1 MRSRGRRT
9 PMPKTCGTENSRA
22 PSTSTRPTAQLRPP
36 RGPRELS
43 AKPPRSCGKRT
54 GKRSGTAVSSPAVI
68 ETPGAMLHASRRWR
82 SERRSIGLV
91 PSMGALHAGH
101 LSLVELAR
109 RENDVVVVSVFV
121 NPIQF
126 GPGEDFAR
134 YPRDPDRDARL
145 LGEGEVD
152 AIYEPRT
159 ELMYPPGASTR
170 VHVGGIAEP
179 LEGKARPGH
188 FEGVATVV
196 TKLLAAV
203 APDRAYFGQK
213 DAQQVAVVKR
223 LVRDLDL
230 GVEIRVVPTVRE
242 PDGLALSSRN
252 VYLGPEERKAARS
265 ISAALREAAAA
276 YSSGERDPVR
286 LRARIAARLT
296 LEPLVHLEYAELVDP
311 ATFQKPGTLAVI
323 AARVGETRLID
334 NHDVT
339 KPFPG

>member
-1 MRSRGRRT
+1 
-9 PMPKTCGTENSRA
+9 
-22 PSTSTRPTAQLRPP
+22 
-36 RGPRELS
+36 
-43 AKPPRSCGKRT
+43 
-54 GKRSGTAVSSPAVI
+54 
-68 ETPGAMLHASRRWR
+68 MLHASRRWR

-91 PSMGALHAGH
+91 PTMGALHAGH

-145 LGEGEVD
+145 LGDGEVD

-196 TKLLAAV
+196 TKLLSAV
-203 APDRAYFGQK
+203 DPDRAYFGQK
-213 DAQQVAVVKR
+213 DAQQVAVVNR

-230 GVEIRVVPTVRE
+230 GAEIKVVPTVRE
-242 PDGLALSSRN
+242 ADGLALSSRN
-252 VYLGPEERKAARS
+252 SYLDTSERKAATS
-265 ISAALREAAAA
+265 IGAALRDACEA
-276 YSSGERDPVR
+276 YGSGERDPVR

-296 LEPLVHLEYAELVDP
+296 LEPLVQLEYAELVDA

-323 AARVGETRLID
+323 AARVGKTRLID

>member
-1 MRSRGRRT
+1 
-9 PMPKTCGTENSRA
+9 
-22 PSTSTRPTAQLRPP
+22 
-36 RGPRELS
+36 
-43 AKPPRSCGKRT
+43 
-54 GKRSGTAVSSPAVI
+54 
-68 ETPGAMLHASRRWR
+68 MLHASRRWR

-91 PSMGALHAGH
+91 PTMGALHAGH

-134 YPRDPDRDARL
+134 YPRDPDRDASL
-145 LGEGEVD
+145 LGEGKVD

-203 APDRAYFGQK
+203 EPDRAYFGQK

-230 GVEIRVVPTVRE
+230 GVEIRVGPIVRE
-242 PDGLALSSRN
+242 EDGLALSSRN
-252 VYLGPEERKAARS
+252 VYLDPAERKAAAS
-265 ISAALREAAAA
+265 LSDALRDAARAYAA
-276 YSSGERDPVR
+276 GERDPVR
-286 LRARIAARLT
+286 LRAVLVARLRA
-296 LEPLVHLEYAELVDP
+296 EPLADLEYAELVDA
-311 ATFQKPGTLAVI
+311 ATFEKPGTLAVI
-323 AARVGETRLID
+323 AARIGKTRLID
-334 NHDVT
+334 NHDLSI
-339 KPFPG
+339 PLPG